1 MPLGLELLLNRGDGR
16 DHAAILNRSLRNAM
30 KFDCVVA
37 FAKATGLT
45 ELKDALE
52 KRVEDKCRVRI
63 AVGLDLYVTEPAALK
78 ALLEFADVNPK
89 YVEAYVTPFDPT
101 RPRKHTFHPKVF
113 VMTDSAGNATVV
125 IGSANLT
132 RGGLLH
138 NTEASVVV
146 TDHALLAAQVRRFF
160 GRLIAD
166 EEIESLTPAILRE
179 YTEAHAKFA
188 ASRKQAESK
197 AQAGAAKAVSA
208 MRVAN
213 LAQHLANMRNDPGP
227 EGFDAQI
234 RKRRANRLAAR
245 RMLEEIAHQ
254 GAVSTQVFQEQYAEF
269 LRYLHASG
277 MQRKKGGV
285 PQHREQF
292 ASGVRAALRAAD
304 STPSEAYE
312 AVNAHLIRVDGAGV
326 NVISEI
332 LHAVNPKRYA
342 VMNKNSISGLS
353 STGATGFPRW
363 SSKASVRGKGYG
375 SFCAACDKLRKRLQ
389 LRDMTELDALYN
401 SRYWSL

>member
-1 MPLGLELLLNRGDGR
+1 
-16 DHAAILNRSLRNAM
+16 
-30 KFDCVVA
+30 
-37 FAKATGLT
+37 
-45 ELKDALE
+45 
-52 KRVEDKCRVRI
+52 
-63 AVGLDLYVTEPAALK
+63 
-78 ALLEFADVNPK
+78 
-89 YVEAYVTPFDPT
+89 
-101 RPRKHTFHPKVF
+101 
-113 VMTDSAGNATVV
+113 
-125 IGSANLT
+125 
-132 RGGLLH
+132 
-138 NTEASVVV
+138 
-146 TDHALLAAQVRRFF
+146 
-160 GRLIAD
+160 
-166 EEIESLTPAILRE
+166 
-179 YTEAHAKFA
+179 
-188 ASRKQAESK
+188 
-197 AQAGAAKAVSA
+197 
-208 MRVAN
+208 
-213 LAQHLANMRNDPGP
+213 
-227 EGFDAQI
+227 
-234 RKRRANRLAAR
+234 
-245 RMLEEIAHQ
+245 
-254 GAVSTQVFQEQYAEF
+254 
-269 LRYLHASG
+269 